1 MCGACLESFV
11 VKRDGDGGFDFELL
25 SCLFFLFMIHN
36 VPKQLREVVN
46 KKKTVFLTTSLS
58 DW

>member
-1 MCGACLESFV
+1 M

-36 VPKQLREVVN
+36 VPKQLIIKGSRQQKRSFYGQAEG
-46 KKKTVFLTTSLS
+46 KG
-58 DW
+58 